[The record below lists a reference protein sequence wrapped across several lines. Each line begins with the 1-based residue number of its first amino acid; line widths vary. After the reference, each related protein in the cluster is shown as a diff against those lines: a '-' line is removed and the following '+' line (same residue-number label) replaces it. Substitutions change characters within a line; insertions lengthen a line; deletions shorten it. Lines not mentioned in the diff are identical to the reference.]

1 MKSVENCG
9 LNRWQSYNT
18 TVVYT
23 VYVVVSCL
31 KIERKDIGVLVIAVN
46 YEEQTFFLYFCQ
58 QSKVSLEKIL
68 IKFASTN

>member
-9 LNRWQSYNT
+9 LNPWQSLSYNT

-23 VYVVVSCL
+23 IYVVVSCL

-46 YEEQTFFLYFCQ
+46 YEE
-58 QSKVSLEKIL
+58 
-68 IKFASTN
+68 